1 MGDDAAAEEE
11 PVAEEVPEIEEE
23 PVAEEEPAVEE
34 EPTPAPAVSDDP
46 NKMMSPDDIAALLA
60 SIPYTRVDDSFENYF
75 QAVLWLTFTLL
86 GFYAS
91 CEMHQAHG
99 RVDVVVEATS
109 HVFVMELKRDGTAA
123 EALSQI
129 EERGYAAPFAAGR
142 RQVHLIGASFDSDTR
157 LLAEWEE
164 R

>member
-1 MGDDAAAEEE
+1 MRDILAALFAGI
-11 PVAEEVPEIEEE
+11 PH
-23 PVAEEEPAVEE
+23 
-34 EPTPAPAVSDDP
+34 TRSDDP
-46 NKMMSPDDIAALLA
+46 
-60 SIPYTRVDDSFENYF
+60 FENYF

-142 RQVHLIGASFDSDTR
+142 RQVHLIGASFDLDTR